1 MKNKIKAEQNLYS
14 LPSAEDEEEQ
24 IRKMKQMS
32 RFDRGPYLWEQLN
45 LPLGDV
51 QQKDGKTQ

>member
-1 MKNKIKAEQNLYS
+1 MRNKAKLNFYLDPPLEYS
-14 LPSAEDEEEQ
+14 EEQ
-24 IRKMKQMS
+24 IKKMKQMS
-32 RFDRGPYLWEQLN
+32 IFDRGPYLWEQLN